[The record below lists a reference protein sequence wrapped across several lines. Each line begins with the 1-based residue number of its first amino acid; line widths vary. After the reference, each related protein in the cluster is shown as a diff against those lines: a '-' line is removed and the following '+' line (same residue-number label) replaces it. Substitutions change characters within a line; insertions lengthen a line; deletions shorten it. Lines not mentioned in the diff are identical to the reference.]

1 MKTLEDFYDYL
12 EYKRQFRPI
21 TIGNYK
27 RILNKI
33 FRDLGTT
40 DIKPEMAEEWIL
52 NMQKRNLSASH
63 INNTAAILTC
73 YAGFGGRELRL
84 IRVKKPKPL
93 IKDTLTEGEVA
104 RIIAACNNSRERAII
119 ALLAYSGVRAN
130 ELCNLRVEDVD
141 LDNGIVHV
149 INGKGGKDGISYIA
163 RECCKMVAEYIK
175 EYETNPHL
183 FKTLRRKARY
193 TTWALRKLV
202 KKVARLA
209 KINKRVYP
217 HLFRHSLATNLV
229 KKGANILTVQKQLRH
244 ENLETTQIYIRSF
257 PERVQDEYAF
267 FKPNYI

>member
-1 MKTLEDFYDYL
+1 MKIESFYDYL
-12 EYKRQFRPI
+12 EYKRQFRPV

-27 RILNKI
+27 RILNKV
-33 FRDLGTT
+33 FRDLETT
-40 DIKPEMAEEWIL
+40 DIKPKMAEEWIL

-73 YAGFGGRELRL
+73 YDKFSGIELNL

-104 RIIAACNNSRERAII
+104 RIIAACSNSREKAII
-119 ALLAYSGVRAN
+119 SLLAYSGIRAS
-130 ELCNLRVEDVD
+130 ELCNLKVEDVD
-141 LDNGIVHV
+141 LDNGVVHI

-163 RECCKMVAEYIK
+163 RECCKMIAEYIK
-175 EYETNPHL
+175 EYETN
-183 FKTLRRKARY
+183 
-193 TTWALRKLV
+193 
-202 KKVARLA
+202 
-209 KINKRVYP
+209 P

-267 FKPNYI
+267 FKPNYV

>member
-1 MKTLEDFYDYL
+1 MKTLESFYDYL
-12 EYKRQFRPI
+12 EYKRQFRPV

-33 FRDLGTT
+33 FKDLGTI
-40 DIKPEMAEEWIL
+40 DIKPKMAEEWIL

-73 YAGFGGRELRL
+73 YDKFSGIELNL

-104 RIIAACNNSRERAII
+104 RIIAACSNSREKAIVS
-119 ALLAYSGVRAN
+119 LLAYSGIRAN
-130 ELCNLRVEDVD
+130 ELCNLKVEDVD
-141 LDNGIVHV
+141 LDNGVVHI

-183 FKTLRRKARY
+183 FKTLQKKVRY

-202 KKVARLA
+202 KKVATLA
-209 KINKRVYP
+209 RINKRVFP

-267 FKPNYI
+267 FKPNYV